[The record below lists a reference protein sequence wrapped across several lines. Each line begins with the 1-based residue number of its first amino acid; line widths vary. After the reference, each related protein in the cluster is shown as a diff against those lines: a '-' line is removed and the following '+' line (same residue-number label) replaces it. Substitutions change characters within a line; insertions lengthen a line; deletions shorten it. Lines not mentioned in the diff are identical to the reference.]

1 MSESLL
7 YLQEVTKSFG
17 GLKAVNKVSLKI
29 PEKSIIGLIGP
40 NGSGKTTLFNL
51 ISGVLYPD
59 SGQIFFRGLRI
70 DRMPPHERFKLGLC
84 YAFQIPRIFR
94 GMTVLENTMVS
105 LKKQL
110 GEQFLIAPFRRKWI
124 NQEVKNAERVLSV
137 LEDAQLVNLYDKLSS
152 ELSGGQIKLLQL
164 VRTITSEPKLFLL
177 DEPGAGVAPSLAKEI
192 FRKISRLR
200 DEEDLTFFI
209 IEHRLDLLFDIVD
222 KVYVMK
228 RGEIIAEGRPEEI
241 IENPKVKE
249 AYLGG

>member
-1 MSESLL
+1 
-7 YLQEVTKSFG
+7 
-17 GLKAVNKVSLKI
+17 
-29 PEKSIIGLIGP
+29 
-40 NGSGKTTLFNL
+40 
-51 ISGVLYPD
+51 
-59 SGQIFFRGLRI
+59 
-70 DRMPPHERFKLGLC
+70 
-84 YAFQIPRIFR
+84 
-94 GMTVLENTMVS
+94 MVS
-105 LKKQL
+105 LKRQL

-222 KVYVMK
+222 KVYVMN